1 MAGDKTSILTPTEV
15 AGLLMVSPIT
25 VRQWAQKGMLPAQT
39 TAGGHRRFMRS
50 DVEQFARERG
60 LTLPDM
66 RTTVLVVDD
75 DHQLNKYLVAVLQTQ
90 VGDVEVFSAYDGFE
104 AGRMVAQ
111 HQPEIVL
118 LDIMMPGM
126 NGIEVC
132 RRLRQDA
139 YLRHIPILMLT
150 ARTEEEIQVEGL
162 DVGADIYFSKPV
174 SIPIL
179 SSQIRAL
186 LRTSHRGDTPPD
198 VLVVHNLEIDRES
211 YLVYLTTEGERETIR
226 LPRKE
231 FELLYYVATHPGKV
245 FSRQELLDQV
255 WGHDV
260 YVVDR
265 TVDVHVRKIREKL
278 GNHLIETVKGI
289 GYKFKA

>member
-1 MAGDKTSILTPTEV
+1 MTAYPSDHLPNASSPT
-15 AGLLMVSPIT
+15 I
-25 VRQWAQKGMLPAQT
+25 
-39 TAGGHRRFMRS
+39 
-50 DVEQFARERG
+50 
-60 LTLPDM
+60 
-66 RTTVLVVDD
+66 LVVDD
-75 DHQLNKYLVAVLQTQ
+75 EEDIIDLLQYNLEKEGYRTLAASN
-90 VGDVEVFSAYDGFE
+90 GIEGI
-104 AGRMVAQ
+104 
-111 HQPEIVL
+111 EIARHEKPDL
-118 LDIMMPGM
+118 IILDIMMPGM
-126 NGIEVC
+126 SGIEAC
-132 RRLRQDA
+132 KRLRQDA
-139 YLRHIPILMLT
+139 HLRHIPILMLT

-186 LRTSHRGDTPPD
+186 LRTTQRSDNPPD

-211 YLVYLTTEGERETIR
+211 YLVFLTGEGERETIR

-231 FELLYYVATHPGKV
+231 FELLYYVASHPGKV

-278 GNHLIETVKGI
+278 GSHLIETVKGI